1 MEQARCMQEVE
12 ADKKEG
18 EMYFAGEESG
28 SYKYESNVSC
38 ILAVRGWELMSH
50 DFYIMILH
58 ILS

>member
-1 MEQARCMQEVE
+1 MYARVE
-12 ADKKEG
+12 ADKKDG

-28 SYKYESNVSC
+28 QYKYESNVSC